1 MDAADG
7 AQRDRRDLGIPES
20 ASVRIARSRHEVLLG
35 ISGDARGWWYKTD
48 STPGAQSKPECVR
61 RKMGSIGEGGMFIET
76 NLVRRSLAAT
86 RPDRF
91 HFADRV
97 SLPPLEAGY
106 LAHRLSYLMRR
117 SVDLRCASP
126 ARRDGPAVTR
136 TLRYGT

>member
-20 ASVRIARSRHEVLLG
+20 AFVCIARSRHEVLLG
-35 ISGDARGWWYKTD
+35 VSGDDRGWWYKTD

-61 RKMGSIGEGGMFIET
+61 REMGAIGERGMLIET

-91 HFADRV
+91 HG
-97 SLPPLEAGY
+97 SLQ
-106 LAHRLSYLMRR
+106 
-117 SVDLRCASP
+117 LRFILPTSLC
-126 ARRDGPAVTR
+126 D
-136 TLRYGT
+136 